1 MKIGEEEFK
10 SSCSAR
16 PRINTCYFR
25 DIVPQSRVFSYILL
39 VEGEVLPDHLLS
51 W

>member
-16 PRINTCYFR
+16 PRISTYYFR
-25 DIVPQSRVFSYILL
+25 DIVPQGRVFPYILL
-39 VEGEVLPDHLLS
+39 VQGEVLPDHLLN